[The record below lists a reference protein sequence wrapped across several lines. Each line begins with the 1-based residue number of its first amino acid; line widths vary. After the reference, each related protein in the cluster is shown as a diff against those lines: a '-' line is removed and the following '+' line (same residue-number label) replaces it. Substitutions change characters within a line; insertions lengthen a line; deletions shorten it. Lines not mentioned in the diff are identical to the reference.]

1 MSEGPPPPGL
11 PIPERPSLAI
21 TFLTDYGTRDAFTG
35 VCRAVINRLAPGA
48 IVIDLT
54 HQVTPGDIRQG
65 ALVLDA
71 ASTHTGPVVNLAVV
85 DPGVG
90 TSRRAVAVSAGEQFF
105 VGPDNGLLW
114 PAIQRAGGADEA
126 VEITGS
132 PVRLQP
138 TGHTFH
144 GRDLFS
150 PVAAAIASGIGL
162 AELGE
167 PFDPAGLVGL
177 ELPRASFADGVLSAH
192 VLFADGF
199 GNLTLDV
206 SSELLERTGF
216 RPGTTTRVQIA
227 GAPVFD
233 SLFARTFADASP
245 GEPVLFLDST
255 GRLALA
261 INGDSAEGV
270 FGLTPDD
277 QVLIGKL

>member
-1 MSEGPPPPGL
+1 VSEGPPPPGT
-11 PIPERPSLAI
+11 PTPARPSLAI
-21 TFLTDYGTRDAFTG
+21 TFLTDSGTRDSFTG

-48 IVIDLT
+48 TVIDLT

-65 ALVLDA
+65 ALVLDTA
-71 ASTHTGPVVNLAVV
+71 TSHTGPVVNLAVV

-90 TSRRAVAVSAGEQFF
+90 TSRRAIAVAAGEQFF

-114 PAIQRAGGADEA
+114 LAIQRAGGASQV
-126 VEITGS
+126 VEISSS
-132 PVRLQP
+132 PVRLRP

-167 PFDPAGLVGL
+167 PFDPAGIVEL
-177 ELPRASFADGVLSAH
+177 ELPRASYADGVLSAH

-199 GNLTLDV
+199 GNLTLDAGSGLV
-206 SSELLERTGF
+206 ERTGF
-216 RPGTTTRVQIA
+216 EAGHTTRVQIA

-233 SLFARTFADASP
+233 APFARTFADASP
-245 GEPVLFLDST
+245 GEPLLFIDST
-255 GRLALA
+255 ERLALA

-270 FGLTPDD
+270 FGLGPDD
-277 QVLIGKL
+277 QVLVGKV

>member
-1 MSEGPPPPGL
+1 M

-21 TFLTDYGTRDAFTG
+21 AFLTDYGTRDAFTG

-71 ASTHTGPVVNLAVV
+71 ATAHTGPVVNLAVV

-90 TSRRAVAVSAGEQFF
+90 TAHRAVAVAAGEQFF

-114 PAIQRAGGADEA
+114 PAIQRAGGASEA
-126 VEITGS
+126 VEISDT
-132 PVRLQP
+132 PVRLRP

-150 PVAAAIASGIGL
+150 PVAAAIAAGIGL

-167 PFDPAGLVGL
+167 PFDP
-177 ELPRASFADGVLSAH
+177 
-192 VLFADGF
+192 
-199 GNLTLDV
+199 
-206 SSELLERTGF
+206 SELLARVEALLRRVKKEGRTQVRTFEFDDVQVDFESGEV
-216 RPGTTTRVQIA
+216 TRA
-227 GAPVFD
+227 GAPVAMAAKELQLLRYLVD
-233 SLFARTFADASP
+233 RRGKVVTREELLQNVWEYQSDVSSRTIDVHVAWLRQKLEENQQNPKHIHTIRGKGYRFA
-245 GEPVLFLDST
+245 
-255 GRLALA
+255 
-261 INGDSAEGV
+261 
-270 FGLTPDD
+270 
-277 QVLIGKL
+277 

>member
-1 MSEGPPPPGL
+1 M

-21 TFLTDYGTRDAFTG
+21 AFLTDYGTRDAFTG

-71 ASTHTGPVVNLAVV
+71 ATAHTGPVVNLAVV

-90 TSRRAVAVSAGEQFF
+90 TARRAVAVAAGEQFF

-114 PAIQRAGGADEA
+114 PAIQRAGGASEA
-126 VEITGS
+126 VEISDT
-132 PVRLQP
+132 PVRLRP

-150 PVAAAIASGIGL
+150 PVAAAIAAGIGL

-167 PFDPAGLVGL
+167 PFDPSELVEL
-177 ELPRASFADGVLSAH
+177 ELPRAGFADGVLSAH

-206 SSELLERTGF
+206 GTELLDRTGF
-216 RPGTTTRVQIA
+216 ELGRPTRVQIA

-233 SLFARTFADASP
+233 ALFARTFADASP

-255 GRLALA
+255 ERLALA
-261 INGDSAEGV
+261 INGDSAAGV
-270 FGLTPDD
+270 FGLKPDD
-277 QVLIGKL
+277 QVLVGKV